1 MNNIIKRVWNQNR
14 MVNIEDLC
22 GMAFQAESGG
32 HTFEITGIDDTG
44 SAVVLSGTVA
54 AVFRRPDNAD
64 IALTGSASN
73 GVVSVT
79 LTDDCYA
86 VAGRFGLTIFV
97 TSNSQKVA
105 VYACVGT
112 VAQTNGG
119 AVAGSTPQDVVDLIN
134 AINAAIQSIPADY
147 SDLMAAIAPTYS
159 DQSVYPAGA
168 YRWYNG
174 VLYKSKV
181 AITSAE
187 SFTAAHWSKTD
198 VCGSMTPKTYLLQ
211 NLFGERSSYYLKTD
225 GTLYTAGYKRTFPAS
240 NGDTLFVSG
249 RNWTAE
255 FPLYILLLNGNVV
268 GYASGLDGS
277 TVYNNLEVNV
287 TVDCDTIVV
296 NGAGYSQISAYKK
309 IFIPYTTKTE
319 DNTHPFAFA
328 DLFDYEDTFVDDFYP
343 RTHVSD
349 SDHPWTMIYNA
360 DTLVE
365 PSMAVGTG
373 IRDQARATALYMVRE
388 FDTFPHVVAIGNSG
402 ILAAIVMY
410 ANDYSGNTM
419 FTVDGG
425 TGQVKYDGNTIG
437 YVNKDSKYYI
447 LDIEQNKVRVYDD
460 VGLYVDIPIS
470 YDTSKP
476 MNAGLY
482 FGTGSVARYG
492 VSSWVELNKRDLIPM
507 NIDKI
512 VTYPSIG
519 SHLSYGHQTTSGS
532 ASYTSVADNPYMSI
546 VDPSGLSNNV
556 AISCEIEKADDNG
569 FRTEMTFRGQKSF
582 GASIFGQD
590 GILQRFRF
598 CACYMMPSENLNGD
612 YRTYIFQIHDGNFAV
627 SGWVDAP
634 PVHLYEM
641 NEKLYAVL
649 SYIDDGDIPASDNR
663 HTTAEYYLCDFP
675 RDTWIKVE
683 LEIRIAW
690 KAGMCPRLR
699 VVVDNIERLN
709 VDLPVGY
716 NIVSS
721 GGYTYV
727 KAGVYCPQ
735 WKTGTYQNMKRN
747 VIVANMKY
755 ED

>member
-14 MVNIEDLC
+14 MVNIEDLS
-22 GMAFQAESGG
+22 GMAFQAENGG
-32 HTFEITGIDDTG
+32 HTFEISGVNDAG
-44 SAVVLSGTVA
+44 ESVELSGTVA
-54 AVFRRPDNAD
+54 GVFMRPDNAD
-64 IALTGSASN
+64 IAIVGSATD

-79 LTDDCYA
+79 LPEDCYA
-86 VAGRFGLTIFV
+86 VNGRFGLTIFV
-97 TSNSQKVA
+97 TSDDQKVA
-105 VYACVGT
+105 VYAAVGT
-112 VAQTNGG
+112 VTRTSGG
-119 AVAGSTPQDVVDLIN
+119 AVAGDTPQDVVDLIN
-134 AINAAIQSIPADY
+134 AISAAVATIPADY
-147 SDLMAAIAPTYS
+147 TDLMAAIAPTYS
-159 DQSVYPAGA
+159 DTSLYTRGSFA
-168 YRWYNG
+168 WYSGN
-174 VLYKSKV
+174 LYEAV
-181 AITSAE
+181 TDITTAE
-187 SFTAAHWSKTD
+187 SFTAAHWSKID
-198 VCGSMTPKTYLLQ
+198 VCGAMTPKTYVLK

-225 GTLYTAGYKRTFPAS
+225 GTLHTSGYKRTFPAA
-240 NGDTLFVSG
+240 NGDTLIVSG
-249 RNWTAE
+249 RNWTATV
-255 FPLYILLLNGNVV
+255 PLYIFLLNGNVV
-268 GYASGLDGS
+268 GYASGLTGS

-296 NGAGYSQISAYKK
+296 NGASYSQISAYKK
-309 IFIPYTTKTE
+309 NLIPYTTKTE
-319 DNTHPFAFA
+319 DKTQPFAFA

-349 SDHPWTMIYNA
+349 SDHPWTMIYNG

-373 IRDQARATALYMVRE
+373 ISDQARATELYMVRE
-388 FDTFPHVVAIGNSG
+388 IDTFPHVVAIGNSG
-402 ILAAIVMY
+402 ITAAIVMY

-419 FTVDGG
+419 FTVNGS
-425 TGQVKYDGNTIG
+425 TGQVKYGGNSIG

-447 LDIEQNKVRVYDD
+447 LDIEQTKVRVYDD
-460 VGLYVDIPIS
+460 VGLYIDIPIS

-482 FGTGSVARYG
+482 FGTGSSVRYG
-492 VSSWVELNKRDLIPM
+492 VSSWVELKKRDLIPM
-507 NIDKI
+507 NIDKV

-532 ASYTSVADNPYMSI
+532 TSYTSVADNPYMSI

-582 GASIFGQD
+582 GSSIFGQD

-598 CACYMMPSENLNGD
+598 GACYMMPSENLNGD
-612 YRTYIFQIHDGNFAV
+612 YKTYIFQIHDGNFAL

-634 PVHLYEM
+634 PVHLYEKD
-641 NEKLYAVL
+641 EKLYAAL

-663 HTTAEYYLCDFP
+663 HTTADYYLCDFP

-735 WKTGTYQNMKRN
+735 WKTGTYQNMKRE
-747 VIVANMKY
+747 VIVANMTY

>member
-14 MVNIEDLC
+14 MVNIEDLS
-22 GMAFQAESGG
+22 GMAFQAEDGG
-32 HTFEITGIDDTG
+32 HTFEISGVNDAG
-44 SAVVLSGTVA
+44 ESVELSGTVA
-54 AVFRRPDNAD
+54 GVFMRPDLAD
-64 IALTGSASN
+64 VAIVGSATD

-79 LTDDCYA
+79 LPADCYA
-86 VAGRFGLTIFV
+86 VNGRFALTIFV
-97 TSNSQKVA
+97 TSDSQKVA
-105 VYACVGT
+105 VYAAVGT
-112 VAQTNGG
+112 VTRTSGG
-119 AVAGSTPQDVVDLIN
+119 AVAGDTPQDVVDLIN
-134 AINAAIQSIPADY
+134 AINAAVQSIPADY
-147 SDLMAAIAPTYS
+147 TDLMAAVAQTYS
-159 DQSVYPAGA
+159 DTSLYTRGSFA
-168 YRWYNG
+168 WYSGN
-174 VLYKSKV
+174 LYEAV
-181 AITSAE
+181 TDITTAE
-187 SFTAAHWSKTD
+187 SFTAAHWRQID
-198 VCGSMTPKTYLLQ
+198 VCGAMTPKNYVME
-211 NLFGERSSYYLKTD
+211 NLFGERSSKYLKTD
-225 GTLYTAGYKRTFPAS
+225 GTLHTSGYKRSFPAS
-240 NGDTLFVSG
+240 NGDTLIVSG
-249 RNWTAE
+249 RNWTSAV
-255 FPLYILLLNGNVV
+255 PLYILLLNGNVV

-287 TVDCDTIVV
+287 TVDCDTIVI
-296 NGAGYSQISAYKK
+296 NGASYSQISAYKK
-309 IFIPYTTKTE
+309 ILIPYTTKTE
-319 DNTHPFAFA
+319 DKTQPFAFA

-349 SDHPWTMIYNA
+349 ADYPWTMVYNA

-365 PSMAVGTG
+365 PTMTIGTG
-373 IRDQARATALYMVRE
+373 ISDQARASELCMVRD
-388 FDTFPHVVAIGNSG
+388 FDSFPHVVAIGNSG

-419 FTVDGG
+419 FTVNGA
-425 TGQVKYDGNTIG
+425 TGQVKYDGNSIG
-437 YVNKDSKYYI
+437 YVNKDSKYFI
-447 LDIEQNKVRVYDD
+447 VDIEQNKVRVYDD
-460 VGLYVDIPIS
+460 VGLYIDIPIS

-482 FGTGSVARYG
+482 FGTGSATQYG
-492 VSSWVELNKRDLIPM
+492 VSSWVELKKRDLIPM
-507 NIDKI
+507 NIDKV

-532 ASYTSVADNPYMSI
+532 TSYTSVADNPYMSI

-598 CACYMMPSENLNGD
+598 GACYMMPSENLDGD
-612 YRTYIFQIHDGNFAV
+612 YKTYIFQIHDGNYAL

-634 PVHLYEM
+634 PVHLYEKD
-641 NEKLYAVL
+641 EKLYAVL

-663 HTTAEYYLCDFP
+663 HTTAEYYLCEFP
-675 RDTWIKVE
+675 RDKWIKVD

-735 WKTGTYQNMKRN
+735 WKTGTYQNMKRE
-747 VIVANMKY
+747 VIVANMTY